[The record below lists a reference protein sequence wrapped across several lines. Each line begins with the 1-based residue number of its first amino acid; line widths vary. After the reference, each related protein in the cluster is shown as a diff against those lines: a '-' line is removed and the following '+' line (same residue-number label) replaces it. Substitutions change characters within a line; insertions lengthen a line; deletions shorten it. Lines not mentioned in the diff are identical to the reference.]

1 MNIKSRTSGLVLGG
15 LLIILGVLALVE
27 TQTDLSPW
35 IWFAVLTVG
44 GLGVY
49 AAYAMDRSE
58 KWLLIISYTMLAIAG
73 LVALLEL
80 GVLNDSI
87 VATFVLAAIALPFLV
102 AFFVNRKNWGYL
114 IPAYVLLTIGLMVP
128 LIELDVLADAWIAT
142 YVMLAIALPFFVA
155 FLNNRRYWAFLI
167 PAYVLAAIGIMV
179 PLIEM
184 DVLTDTM
191 IATYILLAI
200 AIPFF
205 VVYLVDTK
213 KWWAL
218 IPGGILAVI
227 GFGFLIAEASVEYI
241 LAAGLIVIGIVIIVR
256 QFTKSDGPGDS
267 EVQPEEETRD
277 V

>member
-49 AAYAMDRSE
+49 AAYAMDRRE
-58 KWLLIISYTMLAIAG
+58 KWMLVISYAMLAVAG

-80 GVLNDSI
+80 GVLKDSI
-87 VATFVLAAIALPFLV
+87 VATYVLLAIAIPFLV
-102 AFFVNRKNWGYL
+102 AFFVYRKNWGYL
-114 IPAYVLLTIGLMVP
+114 IPAYVLLAIGVMVP
-128 LIELDVLADAWIAT
+128 LIEMEVLEDSWIAT

-155 FLNNRRYWAFLI
+155 FLNNRKNWAFLI
-167 PAYVLAAIGIMV
+167 PAYVLSVIGIMV

-184 DVLTDTM
+184 DVLTDAM
-191 IATYILLAI
+191 IVTYVLLAI

-218 IPGGILAVI
+218 VPGGILAVI

-241 LAAGLIVIGIVIIVR
+241 LAAGMIVFGIVIIVR
-256 QFTKSDGPGDS
+256 QFTKRDGPG
-267 EVQPEEETRD
+267 EKEALPEDETRD
-277 V
+277 A